1 MLAYSTTTYSREDA
15 IASRL
20 KIAMRMLC
28 YGGAVD
34 GLSGLLGQYAACLML
49 MIWARELY
57 VASLRRVMHLL
68 VYLIHFKIDN
78 VSEGREN

>member
-34 GLSGLLGQYAACLML
+34 GLSCLLGQYAACIAYDMSKGAVCSIIVSRHAL
-49 MIWARELY
+49 
-57 VASLRRVMHLL
+57 VGASHT
-68 VYLIHFKIDN
+68 F
-78 VSEGREN
+78 